1 MLGLVPGIHVSQRSR
16 ARTREWPGHLTRSR
30 ASRFYPART
39 ASKLR
44 GSVNRATN
52 LRRQRGLGFFGD
64 RLERRRLVDG
74 EIRQHLAVDRDARL
88 GEAVDK
94 DAVGHAERTDRGID
108 ALDPERAERALLA
121 LAVAEGILPGLFDG
135 GFRGADG
142 VLAAAGKALGGLVD
156 FLVLGVRGHT
166 AFYARHDVVP

>member
-74 EIRQHLAVDRDARL
+74 EVREHLAVDRDARL

-94 DAVGHAERTDRGID
+94 DAVGHAERAHRGVE
-108 ALDPERAERALLA
+108 ALDPQRAKRALPALGVHHFAGSGHLEALFSARLGLQLGHLA
-121 LAVAEGILPGLFDG
+121 LLLPQKN
-135 GFRGADG
+135 AP
-142 VLAAAGKALGGLVD
+142 KEALSRLKCS
-156 FLVLGVRGHT
+156 LER
-166 AFYARHDVVP
+166 